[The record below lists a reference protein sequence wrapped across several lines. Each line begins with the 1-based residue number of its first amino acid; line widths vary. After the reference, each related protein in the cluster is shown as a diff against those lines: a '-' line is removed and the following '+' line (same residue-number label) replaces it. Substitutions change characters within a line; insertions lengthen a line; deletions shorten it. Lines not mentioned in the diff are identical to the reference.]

1 MVAQTDLETLYAQ
14 SRNRPEACSP
24 VEAAPRQHP
33 DLPTLD
39 PRRCPTAA
47 ELDFTQPLRAL
58 RRFVDEG
65 ALPGRR
71 FNVRLG
77 VNRVD
82 FAMSAI
88 GPLTL
93 QHRTCCLAID
103 SLVVSVIQAKSFT
116 ELVEC
121 WQ

>member
-1 MVAQTDLETLYAQ
+1 MMVAQTDLETLYAQ
-14 SRNRPEACSP
+14 SCNRPEACSP

-65 ALPGRR
+65 ALPGRL

-77 VNRVD
+77 SVSSIPRCQRMVRL
-82 FAMSAI
+82 
-88 GPLTL
+88 PLN
-93 QHRTCCLAID
+93 CCRID
-103 SLVVSVIQAKSFT
+103 AAQRSDEMCQ
-116 ELVEC
+116 
-121 WQ
+121 

>member
-39 PRRCPTAA
+39 RRRCPTAA
-47 ELDFTQPLRAL
+47 ELDFTQPLWAL

-65 ALPGRR
+65 ALPGRL

-77 VNRVD
+77 SIASISR
-82 FAMSAI
+82 
-88 GPLTL
+88 
-93 QHRTCCLAID
+93 CLP
-103 SLVVSVIQAKSFT
+103 
-116 ELVEC
+116 
-121 WQ
+121 

>member
-77 VNRVD
+77 SIASISR
-82 FAMSAI
+82 
-88 GPLTL
+88 
-93 QHRTCCLAID
+93 CLP
-103 SLVVSVIQAKSFT
+103 
-116 ELVEC
+116 
-121 WQ
+121 

>member
-58 RRFVDEG
+58 RRFVDAG
-65 ALPGRR
+65 ALPGR
-71 FNVRLG
+71 L
-77 VNRVD
+77 
-82 FAMSAI
+82 
-88 GPLTL
+88 PLT
-93 QHRTCCLAID
+93 QRTPSGMVPTGPRYCSRAVPLKSRARLPQFF
-103 SLVVSVIQAKSFT
+103 SQARRLRLTPHHVF
-116 ELVEC
+116 
-121 WQ
+121 

>member
-33 DLPTLD
+33 DLPTID

-77 VNRVD
+77 SNSDLGERRAGVRFYLKSGPD
-82 FAMSAI
+82 LAQPIRLISA
-88 GPLTL
+88 
-93 QHRTCCLAID
+93 D
-103 SLVVSVIQAKSFT
+103 SVVA
-116 ELVEC
+116 
-121 WQ
+121 